1 MKQNKKEKQIELI
14 KKMLIGDVDPKQ
26 LNTNTYFW
34 YQTEDA
40 SFVSGKAKATRIEAE
55 AIVEQI
61 GGIHFFFT
69 PSDNCA
75 PLEYSEEIRQ
85 QQSRQIKKESGY
97 DDYQLDEEIE
107 KDKIDVPPQPITYN
121 ITERYKHIADSIKS
135 FFH

>member
-34 YQTEDA
+34 YQTKDG
-40 SFVSGKAKATRIEAE
+40 SFVSGKAKATRTEAE